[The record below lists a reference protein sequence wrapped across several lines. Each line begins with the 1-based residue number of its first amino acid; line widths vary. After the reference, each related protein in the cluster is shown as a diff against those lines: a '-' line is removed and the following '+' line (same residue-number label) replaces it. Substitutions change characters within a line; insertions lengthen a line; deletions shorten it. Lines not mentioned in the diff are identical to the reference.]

1 MKLVFISSIFL
12 LLLSGC
18 NVTFV
23 SRADNN
29 KIYAQGSS
37 CAASPEKAKEEAIAE
52 ITNTHP
58 LIEDDLRKYIK
69 VHSLESD
76 GAFCYEAILTRQ
88 HWMFFRDQL
97 IKRRQEIE
105 RHSKEYVKI
114 FEYDDKDILIKTL
127 LTERYRFNERL
138 KDANSLAPM
147 DVKPLSTDFKSLEN
161 SINVL
166 PSVNIQVKSCNSN
179 KNYQC
184 DVGFRADVKDES
196 NSLIYHWDFG
206 EGSKSEQKNTHH
218 RYEEEGSYSVSL
230 QVTDVSGLSTFR
242 VKDVLVTK
250 TRRKLKV
257 REKNSLKA
265 YFILKKRSYK
275 VGESVHFDNRSSSK
289 GSKIKLYEWDLGDG
303 SKSTKRDPN
312 HTYTQ
317 SGSYVVKY
325 KVCNEDADCSYAST
339 RVKIVSAT
347 IKKPVVKAK
356 PHMKKKATRPK
367 PKRVKHSKKKSVVKT
382 APKVVRIDA
391 HPSETIEDY
400 IARKGKPD
408 ETLIKEKSSMSA
420 YRYGDIW
427 LLAKRKKISCA
438 VLSKGFSTS
447 LMGYPKNCRWHGKNA
462 KAYMVKLTP

>member
-1 MKLVFISSIFL
+1 MFL

-23 SRADNN
+23 SRVDNN

-37 CAASPEKAKEEAIAE
+37 CAVSPEKAKEEAIEE
-52 ITNTHP
+52 ITNAHP
-58 LIEDDLRKYIK
+58 LIEEDLRKYIK
-69 VHSLESD
+69 VHALESD
-76 GAFCYEAILTRQ
+76 GAFCYEAVLTRKE
-88 HWMFFRDQL
+88 WMFFREQL
-97 IKRRQEIE
+97 LKRRQEIVS
-105 RHSKEYVKI
+105 HSKKYVKI
-114 FEYDDKDILIKTL
+114 FEFDDKDILIKTL

-138 KDANSLAPM
+138 KDANTLAPM
-147 DVKPLSTDFKSLEN
+147 DIEPLSTDFKSLEN

-166 PSVNIQVKSCNSN
+166 PSVKIEVKRCNNN

-184 DVGFRADVKDES
+184 DVGFNADVKDES
-196 NSLIYHWDFG
+196 KSLIYHWDFG

-230 QVTDVSGLSTFR
+230 QVTDASGLSTFR

-275 VGESVHFDNRSSSK
+275 VGEPVHFDNRSSSK
-289 GSKIKLYEWDLGDG
+289 GSKIKVYEWDLGDG
-303 SKSTKRDPN
+303 SRSTKRNPN
-312 HTYTQ
+312 HTYTKP
-317 SGSYVVKY
+317 GSYVVKY

-339 RVKIVSAT
+339 RVKIVPAAHKKPAVKAKPHT
-347 IKKPVVKAK
+347 AKKVTRPKPKKVKHTKKKPVVK
-356 PHMKKKATRPK
+356 PTPK
-367 PKRVKHSKKKSVVKT
+367 L
-382 APKVVRIDA
+382 VRIDA
-391 HPSETIEDY
+391 HPGETIEDY
-400 IARKGKPD
+400 IARRGKPD
-408 ETLIKEKSSMSA
+408 ETLIKKKSSMSA

-427 LLAKRKKISCA
+427 ILAKRKKVNCA
-438 VLSKGFSTS
+438 VLSKGLSTS
-447 LMGYPKNCRWHGKNA
+447 LMGYPKNCRWHEKNA